1 MDTIGDFL
9 TVIRNASAAKKATC
23 SVAFS
28 NMRKSLANL
37 LKSEGYVADVQEETN
52 DRGLKSLIIR
62 LKYVKGVPA
71 VSVLKRCSTP
81 GARWYVNKEN
91 IPQVINGLGICILST
106 SKGIVTGKQAKE
118 MGIGGELICKIW

>member
-37 LKSEGYVADVQEETN
+37 LKSEGYIADVQEETN

-71 VSVLKRCSTP
+71 V
-81 GARWYVNKEN
+81 
-91 IPQVINGLGICILST
+91 
-106 SKGIVTGKQAKE
+106 
-118 MGIGGELICKIW
+118 